1 MKRWI
6 GIDPGANG
14 AIAMI
19 DEEGAIELY
28 PLDNDIFKQLCR
40 DWSFDD
46 CEVCLE
52 KVGVMPGQGV
62 VSMGT
67 FMRGVG
73 YICGVLDAN
82 CLSYQEIQPQRWK
95 KEFGCNL
102 GKGFSPKEKKAKDIE
117 VCKKLYPSI
126 SLKRTPKCK
135 TDDDGFADAL
145 LMATYA
151 KRKF

>member
-6 GIDPGANG
+6 GIDPGSNG

-19 DEEGAIELY
+19 AEDGTIELY
-28 PLDNDIFKQLCR
+28 PLDNDILNQCMK
-40 DWSFDD
+40 DWSWDD
-46 CEVCLE
+46 SIVCLE

-73 YICGVLDAN
+73 YICGVIEAN
-82 CLSYQEIQPQRWK
+82 CIPYQEIQPQKWK

-102 GKGFSPKEKKAKDIE
+102 GKEFTPKQKKEKDIE
-117 VCKKLYPSI
+117 ACKKLYPNI
-126 SLKRTPKCK
+126 SLKRTAKCR

-151 KRKF
+151 KRRF